1 LCQLKINN
9 NTKQVFHE
17 YFNQGYTSATAVR
30 FHESKITISG
40 ENVEVLA
47 NHCLNPT
54 LRTAYYVW
62 QEWKQTNYGSYV
74 EDSMYSAI
82 TKYAESSDS
91 EIQLRQTGNNSS
103 DFVCA
108 AVTPVMKR
116 VHGSRGGS
124 SRRAAGLQ
132 PSLKIVQQ
140 KIPSNCQ
147 TRLKF
152 GFSYENFTTQSFSV
166 LPTPFSLNVS

>member
-1 LCQLKINN
+1 MIKLDTRTTRWNDPLTSSQPCVTTFKNIHNHPVHNLQHLCQLKITD

-17 YFNQGYTSATAVR
+17 NFNQGYTPATALR
-30 FHESKITISG
+30 FHESKITTSG

-54 LRTAYYVW
+54 LRTAYCVW

-74 EDSMYSAI
+74 GDSMYSAI
-82 TKYAESSDS
+82 TKYAESTDS
-91 EIQLRQTGNNSS
+91 EIQLRQIGNNSS

-116 VHGSRGGS
+116 VV
-124 SRRAAGLQ
+124 A
-132 PSLKIVQQ
+132 VQQ
-140 KIPSNCQ
+140 NRQKTDRS
-147 TRLKF
+147 
-152 GFSYENFTTQSFSV
+152 
-166 LPTPFSLNVS
+166 